1 MIILKRIIVT
11 YDIIILNM
19 NIFLRITMRFVS
31 ALDMFVLSFQSD
43 GFFKVCQTLLSYNLH
58 YLSIVI
64 AGLEFVNAFRSV
76 DFIFIL
82 KLMQHLLEIR
92 ISFII
97 CDGVRCFIMMILANV
112 YDILEVNQELDFSS
126 HYWF

>member
-64 AGLEFVNAFRSV
+64 AGFEFVNAFRSV

-112 YDILEVNQELDFSS
+112 YDILEVNKELDFSS

>member
-11 YDIIILNM
+11 CDIMILNM

-43 GFFKVCQTLLSYNLH
+43 GFFKVTQTLLSYNLH

-64 AGLEFVNAFRSV
+64 AGFEFVDAFRSV
-76 DFIFIL
+76 NFIFIL

-92 ISFII
+92 IGFFT
-97 CDGVRCFIMMILANV
+97 CGVLCFFMMVLANV
-112 YDILEVNQELDFSS
+112 YDILEVYQEINFSS
-126 HYWF
+126 HY